1 MTYDEY
7 RKTTCEWCGKGNEAF
22 GDSPLHWINTTGQ
35 PTYGYVACAALSP
48 EAWGA
53 LESARAEL
61 LTDALNAAIRQRN
74 KGHVRDACAS
84 HNFARI
90 ATALSLPEDANFE
103 QIVERA
109 DELHRTLEVYR
120 LTAKVAAENVRG
132 LEALNDRLLAD
143 AARKVRP

>member
-22 GDSPLHWINTTGQ
+22 GDSPMHWINTTGQ

-61 LTDALNAAIRQRN
+61 QNFRSLQAHGQSCSGKRSRAGGAQRPI
-74 KGHVRDACAS
+74 
-84 HNFARI
+84 AR
-90 ATALSLPEDANFE
+90 
-103 QIVERA
+103 
-109 DELHRTLEVYR
+109 
-120 LTAKVAAENVRG
+120 
-132 LEALNDRLLAD
+132 
-143 AARKVRP
+143 